1 MWTNGVNSPYFHIL
15 GTLQY
20 GVSGI
25 FTCEGFTL
33 LQALLSVK
41 GQKDLEKKV
50 PQGHPLSQKEV
61 FYALISRIYAVILS
75 VDMTVSRL
83 SYLIETQKL
92 FYTSEKDLIEEALA
106 YTLVWYYKEHS
117 ICLYTRFLFLFAL
130 LSQTG
135 PPKCSLPVCDE
146 ITMAF
151 ITCPHTFLQLLRVIS
166 YSARLPFNIK
176 HIDLLAPIVWFLD
189 HWIQLTPFFLC
200 QMGNYS
206 FPQLMHLYYSSIY
219 PRLYCYLG

>member
-1 MWTNGVNSPYFHIL
+1 MNIPYGDVNQKEILFGMIEIMLTNGVNSPYFHIL

-25 FTCEGFTL
+25 FTCEGLTL

-83 SYLIETQKL
+83 SYLIETP
-92 FYTSEKDLIEEALA
+92 EALL
-106 YTLVWYYKEHS
+106 YVREGLDRRS
-117 ICLYTRFLFLFAL
+117 I
-130 LSQTG
+130 
-135 PPKCSLPVCDE
+135 SLHFSL
-146 ITMAF
+146 I
-151 ITCPHTFLQLLRVIS
+151 LQG
-166 YSARLPFNIK
+166 
-176 HIDLLAPIVWFLD
+176 
-189 HWIQLTPFFLC
+189 T
-200 QMGNYS
+200 
-206 FPQLMHLYYSSIY
+206 
-219 PRLYCYLG
+219 